1 LPFYKKIRDL
11 FSNNI
16 RSILSSKEKS
26 TFIRRSVVF
35 AYIIIY
41 NIIFIIEKKILTL
54 KNRLKYGKLY
64 FNKIY
69 WVNPKKIRYISKF
82 RVEKWYYYLRIL
94 NGNWDQL
101 SFSYNNSSLH
111 QFFIQRFKEGK
122 NWEDTIYYQYLLNSL
137 TNETGNYNDSKKKCD
152 EKFRNIDLLYYD
164 IKKNG
169 YKTRREYS
177 LFKRGFFKFDIKMM
191 LDHISVDIGRNG
203 DLLSVH
209 GKHRLSITKLLDVP
223 KIPIIIIKRH
233 KKWMEFRNNLIFYL
247 INHQDNKRDKIFNH
261 PDLQN
266 IPFKQGEPS
275 LDLLKRNISIS
286 KGTLLDLG
294 AKLGY
299 FCHKFEDE
307 GFNCF
312 AAEENK
318 IFLYL
323 MFKLKKLEHKKFKII
338 SESIFDYN
346 KNQQLNFD
354 VVLALNTLHHFL
366 KNRDDYLNL
375 KKFLKRLNVKELIL
389 ETHNPKEF
397 RNKNV
402 YKNYSQEEF
411 VNFILKNS
419 CLNQAKL
426 IKKTK
431 TGRYLYKLTS

>member
-101 SFSYNNSSLH
+101 SFSYNNSSL
-111 QFFIQRFKEGK
+111 
-122 NWEDTIYYQYLLNSL
+122 
-137 TNETGNYNDSKKKCD
+137 KKKCD